1 MKTRQR
7 DSKHHITQHGM
18 KKLIENLK
26 TAHMYRSEEIT
37 FTEQKMRDR
46 AKVFNL
52 EKPEHTIDMV
62 AKGDK

>member
-1 MKTRQR
+1 
-7 DSKHHITQHGM
+7 
-18 KKLIENLK
+18 
-26 TAHMYRSEEIT
+26 MYRSEEIT

>member
-1 MKTRQR
+1 
-7 DSKHHITQHGM
+7 M